1 MTSFLCK
8 LGPKNNFHIMHK
20 VYIYKQEVVVIQEW
34 KLKAKLAR
42 NTIFEGN
49 YDKTL
54 SHIPGNNV
62 ASAFLGD

>member
-1 MTSFLCK
+1 
-8 LGPKNNFHIMHK
+8 MHE
-20 VYIYKQEVVVIQEW
+20 VYIYKQEVVVIKEW

-62 ASAFLGD
+62 ASTFLGD

>member
-1 MTSFLCK
+1 
-8 LGPKNNFHIMHK
+8 MHK

-42 NTIFEGN
+42 NTIFERN